1 MPRFHYRGGE
11 LDLTQH
17 THIMGILNIT
27 PDSFSDGGRYDT
39 VEAAV
44 ERALAI
50 QAEGADV
57 LDIGAQ
63 STRPGHIPVTAEEE
77 WGRLRP
83 VLEVLSGR
91 VTIPVSI
98 DTYYPEVAARRWW
111 PGRTL
116 STMCPAPCKTVCPAS
131 QPGTGRDW

>member
-44 ERALAI
+44 ERSLSI
-50 QAEGADV
+50 QA
-57 LDIGAQ
+57 
-63 STRPGHIPVTAEEE
+63 
-77 WGRLRP
+77 
-83 VLEVLSGR
+83 
-91 VTIPVSI
+91 
-98 DTYYPEVAARRWW
+98 
-111 PGRTL
+111 
-116 STMCPAPCKTVCPAS
+116 
-131 QPGTGRDW
+131 

>member
-63 STRPGHIPVTAEEE
+63 STRPGHIPVTVSESIHRIFTAAPT
-77 WGRLRP
+77 GMPPCLRA
-83 VLEVLSGR
+83 S
-91 VTIPVSI
+91 
-98 DTYYPEVAARRWW
+98 A
-111 PGRTL
+111 TL
-116 STMCPAPCKTVCPAS
+116 RYAS
-131 QPGTGRDW
+131 